1 MAKKTK
7 LLQYADDTTAVL
19 SDFDSTQ
26 ALFNVLELFK
36 NLSGLVIN
44 SPKTEGMWI
53 GSSRDKTSKPFGIK
67 WPDEP
72 IKALGVYYSYD
83 IKLLHEKNF
92 IERLDSVKKL
102 INIWSSRG
110 LSIYGKVTIIKSLII
125 PKFVYISSLLPVPKE
140 IVKELNQMIFK
151 FLWKGTDKVTRLST
165 INECENGG
173 LKMIDLK
180 SNI

>member
-1 MAKKTK
+1 
-7 LLQYADDTTAVL
+7 
-19 SDFDSTQ
+19 
-26 ALFNVLELFK
+26 
-36 NLSGLVIN
+36 
-44 SPKTEGMWI
+44 MWI

-72 IKALGVYYSYD
+72 IKALGVYYSYV

-125 PKFVYISSLLPVPKE
+125 PKFVYISSLLPVPKK
-140 IVKELNQMIFK
+140 IA
-151 FLWKGTDKVTRLST
+151 KGL
-165 INECENGG
+165 I
-173 LKMIDLK
+173 K
-180 SNI
+180 SNDI